1 MGPLRDS
8 HAPSWLSGPRTDVPT
23 EPPSHSL
30 FMVPDSCRSQRTI
43 QEWTPLK
50 TLVYFTFQ
58 SHLIVILDFFNITG

>member
-8 HAPSWLSGPRTDVPT
+8 YALSWLSGPSTDVPT

-43 QEWTPLK
+43 
-50 TLVYFTFQ
+50 
-58 SHLIVILDFFNITG
+58 